1 MLTLILD
8 ISFRDWFIEVYLDEL
23 SNLLLDTLQTL
34 TTDKDGNS
42 IEDSIKEYNNKR
54 EIMRNRSRDLAET
67 FARLYIR
74 RVIRDNGMLNEND
87 DNNDDFEIPDDVN
100 IQHLYAQVIRHYME
114 SDGIFS
120 FFLFTCRTIRNN
132 WRISESL

>member
-23 SNLLLDTLQTL
+23 SNLLLDTLQVL
-34 TTDKDGNS
+34 TTDKNGNS
-42 IEDSIKEYNNKR
+42 IEDAVKAYNNKR
-54 EIMRNRSRDLAET
+54 ENLSNAKRSFVELLARN
-67 FARLYIR
+67 YIQ
-74 RVIRDNGMLNEND
+74 RVLSDNGMINED
-87 DNNDDFEIPDDVN
+87 DENFEIPDDVN

-120 FFLFTCRTIRNN
+120 FFLFTCRTISNN

>member
-23 SNLLLDTLQTL
+23 SNLLIDTLQTL

-42 IEDSIKEYNNKR
+42 IEDSIKEYNNKG
-54 EIMRNRSRDLAET
+54 EIMRNCRRDLAET

-100 IQHLYAQVIRHYME
+100 IQNLYAHVVRQYME
-114 SDGIFS
+114 EDSNFS
-120 FFLFTCRTIRNN
+120 FFLFTFRSIKCTTRDSI
-132 WRISESL
+132 

>member
-54 EIMRNRSRDLAET
+54 EIMRNCRRDLAET
-67 FARLYIR
+67 FARLFIR

-87 DNNDDFEIPDDVN
+87 DNDDDFEIPDDVN
-100 IQHLYAQVIRHYME
+100 IQNLYAHVVRQYME
-114 SDGIFS
+114 EDSNFS
-120 FFLFTCRTIRNN
+120 FFLFTFRSIKY
-132 WRISESL
+132 I